1 MSPAD
6 PERLLAGRYRLHA
19 IIGRGGMGVVWQ
31 ARDDLLGRDVAV
43 KEIIWPSHM
52 DAAEWDLARQRAQ
65 REAQMA
71 ARLNHPNVVGIYDVV
86 DEDDRPWIIME
97 LVPFRSL
104 RDRVQ
109 ADGPL
114 TPAQAAQVGLGILAA
129 LRAAHKVG
137 VLHRDVK
144 PANVLIA
151 PEGRVV
157 LTDFGIARATDSPV
171 LTGTGVLVGSPSYI
185 SPERAR
191 GSRAAAP
198 ADLWALGACLYAAV
212 EGRPPFDREGALAS
226 LTAVVTEEP
235 DPPTH
240 AGPLWP
246 VISGLL
252 RKDPGER
259 LSAAQVEE
267 MLQQLA
273 EGSAPLTLATEAT
286 PEASGAAGA
295 PEVGAAAAVDAGA
308 GAGAAFEADVSAEGP
323 EASGEH
329 EVVGAES
336 VAAEAGGVAA
346 ESAEES
352 GTSGDRE
359 VAGSE
364 SAEAAGTGGVPG
376 ETPGKPATGPLP
388 VAGETVEDA
397 GLGLAVDAGTDPDG
411 SGGPGA
417 GDSGEP
423 GAGNSGEP
431 GAGNSGSSGESGLGG
446 GLEAGPDGLPR
457 RPEVAFPAA
466 VAASAAVA
474 GPGAD
479 GRDQSRERK
488 RVLLVAAAAVVVIVA
503 VVVSLVLTSNHSPGS
518 HQAAPPAASP
528 STSAPARPS
537 ATPSATSSA
546 SPSVSPSASASGSG
560 GSVALPAGFQRFTNS
575 TGFSIGVPD
584 GWQVSHVGHYVYI
597 RDPANG
603 GIFLLIDQSDQP
615 QPNALADWKQQAA
628 ARQDTYPDYRLLRLQ
643 SVSYPQAEQ
652 AADWEFTYDRDNI
665 PVHILSRN
673 VLANATHAYA
683 LYWST
688 PASDWSADYHYFQA
702 FAATFRPAS

>member
-1 MSPAD
+1 MSPAE
-6 PERLLAGRYRLHA
+6 PERLLAGRYRLRA

-43 KEIIWPSHM
+43 KEIIWPAHL

-71 ARLNHPNVVGIYDVV
+71 ARLSHPNVVGIYDVV

-212 EGRPPFDREGALAS
+212 EGRPPFNREGVLAS

-235 DPPTH
+235 DPPVH

-267 MLQQLA
+267 MLQHLA
-273 EGSAPLTLATEAT
+273 EGTAPLTLATEAT
-286 PEASGAAGA
+286 EVPPE
-295 PEVGAAAAVDAGA
+295 E
-308 GAGAAFEADVSAEGP
+308 
-323 EASGEH
+323 
-329 EVVGAES
+329 
-336 VAAEAGGVAA
+336 AEAGGDGEA
-346 ESAEES
+346 EAVEGPGHPGAVGAS
-352 GTSGDRE
+352 G
-359 VAGSE
+359 VAGE
-364 SAEAAGTGGVPG
+364 IA
-376 ETPGKPATGPLP
+376 GKPLTGPLP
-388 VAGETVEDA
+388 VAGDTVEDA
-397 GLGLAVDAGTDPDG
+397 GLGSAGDAGTGPGG
-411 SGGPGA
+411 SGGSRDSGTGGSGEPGT
-417 GDSGEP
+417 GDSGSPGEP
-423 GAGNSGEP
+423 GAG
-431 GAGNSGSSGESGLGG
+431 G
-446 GLEAGPDGLPR
+446 GLEVGPDGLAR

-466 VAASAAVA
+466 LSPVAA
-474 GPGAD
+474 GAD
-479 GRDQSRERK
+479 GRDRGRGRERK
-488 RVLLVAAAAVVVIVA
+488 RVLLAAAAAVVVIVA
-503 VVVSLVLTSNHSPGS
+503 VVVGLVLTSNNSPRA
-518 HQAAPPAASP
+518 HQAAPPASHSASA
-528 STSAPARPS
+528 SARPS
-537 ATPSATSSA
+537 ATPSATPSA
-546 SPSVSPSASASGSG
+546 SASASPSASASGSG
-560 GSVALPAGFQRFTNS
+560 GSAALPAGFQRFTNS

-584 GWQVSHVGHYVYI
+584 GWQVSHVGHYVYV
-597 RDPANG
+597 RDPADSG
-603 GIFLLIDQSDQP
+603 TFLLIDQSDQP

-628 ARQDTYPDYRLLRLQ
+628 ARQDSYPDYRLLRLQ
-643 SVSYPQAEQ
+643 SISYPQAEQ
-652 AADWEFTYDRDNI
+652 AADWEFTYDRDNV

-688 PASDWSADYHYFQA
+688 PASDWGADYHYFQA
-702 FAATFRPAS
+702 FAATFRPAG